1 MVEQVQAQV
10 ERVQAL
16 VERVQHQALV
26 ERVEAQVERDVCR
39 PSFVGWGSPPPQP
52 LCPVFTMCH
61 VRVLA

>member
-1 MVEQVQAQV
+1 M
-10 ERVQAL
+10 QAL